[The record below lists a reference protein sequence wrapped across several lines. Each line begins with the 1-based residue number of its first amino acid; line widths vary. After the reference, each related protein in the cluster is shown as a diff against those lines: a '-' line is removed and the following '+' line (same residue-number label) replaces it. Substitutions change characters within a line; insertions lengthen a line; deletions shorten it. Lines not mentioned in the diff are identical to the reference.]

1 MLLAAILLLS
11 PIPQNWDAAKVVVDP
26 PAVDSSSATKDSSLS
41 QPLPSLPEP
50 KVKTDAEAA
59 GNEDLAEAAGSPA
72 AFIRVE
78 PVQPYSAPRSFAS
91 VKPAG
96 SRDYEVSSR
105 HRKLW
110 YALTVT
116 GSGAAV
122 FDAWSTRR
130 AISQGYA
137 TEANPLLRPFAHSGM
152 MYAATQASP
161 LLMDFLGKRMM
172 TSQHGWMRRM
182 WWLPQAA
189 GSGVSIAAGVH
200 NVRLVQ

>member
-11 PIPQNWDAAKVVVDP
+11 PTPQNWDKAKVLDS
-26 PAVDSSSATKDSSLS
+26 PAISSDTIKDSSLP

-59 GNEDLAEAAGSPA
+59 DGVDPAEPSGLPA
-72 AFIRVE
+72 PIIHVE
-78 PVQPYSAPRSFAS
+78 PVQPPVATRPFGAMR
-91 VKPAG
+91 PAG
-96 SRDYEVSSR
+96 ARSYEASAAQ
-105 HRKLW
+105 RKLW
-110 YALTVT
+110 YALTLT
-116 GSGAAV
+116 GSGAAA

-130 AISQGYA
+130 AISQGHA
-137 TEANPLLRPFAHSGM
+137 TEANPLLRPFAHSNM

-172 TSQHGWMRRM
+172 TSRHGMIRRM

-189 GSGVSIAAGVH
+189 GSGVSLGAGIH
-200 NVRLVQ
+200 NVRLVP